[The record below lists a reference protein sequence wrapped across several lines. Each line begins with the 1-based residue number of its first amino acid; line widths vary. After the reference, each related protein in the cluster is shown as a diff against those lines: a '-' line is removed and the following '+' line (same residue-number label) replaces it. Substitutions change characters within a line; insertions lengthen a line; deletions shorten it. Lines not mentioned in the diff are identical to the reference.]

1 MNLEDGDE
9 KDEEGRAKDKNIN
22 FYLNWLGKEQTDNC
36 FVDLEISIYS
46 WINSVAQ
53 APSRRNYSDVRIDKK
68 RCYILVSTTFVAI
81 SYPFKTMV

>member
-22 FYLNWLGKEQTDNC
+22 LYLNWLGKEQTDKC

-53 APSRRNYSDVRIDKK
+53 APPELFRRED
-68 RCYILVSTTFVAI
+68 
-81 SYPFKTMV
+81 